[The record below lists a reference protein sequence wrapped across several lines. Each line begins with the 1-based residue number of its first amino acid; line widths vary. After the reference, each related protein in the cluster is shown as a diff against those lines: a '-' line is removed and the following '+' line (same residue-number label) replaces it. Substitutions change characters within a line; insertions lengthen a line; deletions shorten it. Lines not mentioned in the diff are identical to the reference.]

1 MNRKE
6 GSEFMKKGVSLT
18 TVIIAVSI
26 MIILISSVSVIG
38 SSAISSANFEEYK
51 SSIERV
57 SDEVNIYSIENKI
70 LPVTSEVVSAD
81 SLGNGLL
88 SALNDNNDLSNKL
101 HVVDIGKLNDYT
113 FKKGRGTL
121 QDKDVFV
128 VAENTNNVYYL
139 KGFKYKGK
147 VYFNY

>member
-1 MNRKE
+1 
-6 GSEFMKKGVSLT
+6 MKKGVSLT